1 MEMQVGR
8 NLALLQG
15 KHHFHQPSNA
25 GGCLQVAD
33 VGFHRADIE
42 RLLARAKD
50 RLDRPDLD
58 WITQRSAGAM
68 SFQIGDLF
76 GGQTG
81 IGQRLLDHS
90 FLGGAIGD
98 GQPAAGA
105 ILVHRR
111 AANHGQHIVT
121 RGHGIGEPFQD
132 DDATPFAARK
142 TIGMGIKGFTVT
154 IGR

>member
-1 MEMQVGR
+1 MEMQVGG

-15 KHHFHQPSNA
+15 KHHFHQPGDA
-25 GGCLQVAD
+25 GGGLQVAD

-50 RLDRPDLD
+50 RLDGADLD

-76 GGQTG
+76 RGQAG

-98 GQPAAGA
+98 GQPATGA
-105 ILVHRR
+105 ILIHRR
-111 AANHGQHIVT
+111 AANHGQHIIT

-142 TIGMGIKGFTVT
+142 AVGVCIKGFTVP